1 MSSLTKARELRQERA
16 KLFEDAKADLDANPS
31 GFADPQEKERWD
43 ARMADM
49 DSLKQQIDE
58 IEARYEQMK
67 AVEEDM
73 AVRQHA
79 LDHVKQFGAKRES
92 AEGNADEYR
101 QAFRSYLKGDMNL
114 KELRALASQTKGTA
128 AAGGNTVP
136 VDMENSVMAAMKE
149 FGGMRQIA
157 RVISTPNGRNLDFPT
172 SDDTGNL
179 AKIVA
184 EATALSNSTRV
195 PFGKIT
201 MEAVKYYTGPIKIS
215 RELIQDSVIDV
226 EAFVRDRMAE
236 RFARATNAHYTTRS
250 STETSGPHG
259 VTNYSTGA
267 VAVANNALT
276 PENLLSLLHS
286 VDPAYRRGP
295 GVAWMTAD
303 AGVNEIRALRW
314 GSSRSFV
321 WQPSLQPGVPDSLL
335 GYPIVVNQ
343 DTPLE
348 GTSGNKWLWFGNWQH
363 YVIRDV
369 QGIDLMRLEER
380 YAEEDVVAYVGYLR
394 TDGRQVTGSTVAAL
408 RPFRA
413 IIQSTG

>member
-1 MSSLTKARELRQERA
+1 MSLTKARELRQERA
-16 KLFEDAKADLDANPS
+16 KLYEDAKADLEANPA
-31 GFADPQEKERWD
+31 GFADPQEQERWD

-49 DSLKQQIDE
+49 DSLKEQIDS

-101 QAFRSYLKGDMNL
+101 KAFRSYLKGDMNL
-114 KELRALASQTKGTA
+114 KELRALAAQTKGTA

-149 FGGMRQIA
+149 FGGMRQVA

-184 EATALSNSTRV
+184 EATAITNSTRV

-226 EAFVRDRMAE
+226 ESFVRDRMAE

-259 VTNYSTGA
+259 IVNYSTGA

-343 DTPLE
+343 DVPLE
-348 GTSGNKWLWFGNWQH
+348 GTSGNKWLWFGNWNH

-394 TDGRQVTGSTVAAL
+394 TDGRQVTGSTLAAL

>member
-1 MSSLTKARELRQERA
+1 MSLQKARELREERA
-16 KLFEDAKADLDANPS
+16 KLYEEAKGDIEANVE
-31 GFADPQEKERWD
+31 GFSDPEAKEAWD
-43 ARMADM
+43 RRMARMDE
-49 DSLKQQIDE
+49 LKEQIDQ
-58 IEARYEQMK
+58 IENAHAQMK
-67 AVEEDM
+67 SHEEDL

-79 LDHVKQFGAKRES
+79 LDHLKEFGAKRES
-92 AEGNADEYR
+92 AEENQQEYR
-101 QAFRSYLKGDMNL
+101 EAFRAYLRDEMSL
-114 KELRALASQTKGTA
+114 RELRALATQTKGTA

-136 VDMENSVMAAMKE
+136 TDMEASVMAAMKE
-149 FGGMRQIA
+149 FGGMREACRI
-157 RVISTPNGRNLDFPT
+157 ITTPNGRNLDMPT
-172 SDDTGNL
+172 SDDTGNV

-184 EATALSNSTRV
+184 EATAITASTAV
-195 PFGKIT
+195 PFGKVT
-201 MEAVKYYTGPIKIS
+201 LEAIKYHTGPIKIS
-215 RELIQDSVIDV
+215 RELVQDSVIDV

-250 STETSGPHG
+250 STESSGPHG
-259 VTNYSTGA
+259 IVNYSTGA

-314 GSSRSFV
+314 GSSRAFV

-335 GYPIVVNQ
+335 GYPVVVNQ
-343 DTPLE
+343 DVPLE
-348 GTSGNKWLWFGNWQH
+348 GTSGNKWLWFGNWNH

-369 QGIDLMRLEER
+369 QGVDLLRLEER
-380 YAEEDVVAYVGYLR
+380 YAEEDVIAYVGYLR
-394 TDGRQVTGSTVAAL
+394 TDGRQLTGSTVAAL